1 MPTVDGNLT
10 TGTLVPADLVPT
22 DLGELLRTRVLRVR
36 RPVWGRG
43 HGRHASRRVGL
54 GLDFRDHRGY
64 VPGDDPRQL
73 DWRAFARRDRLV
85 LRQTEAEDELSVV
98 VVLDAGAN
106 MAYGDG
112 ARAKFV
118 VARALAAAFAW
129 TAIRQ
134 GDRVGLVVGH
144 GDEIDAGLAR
154 PAAGRD
160 RLEAIN
166 RLLVRTEPRGRAPM
180 TGLLARIAPRLPAR
194 SLVVFVSDLLD
205 LATAVDDADQIEAEL
220 LGGLAQLRA
229 RGHDLVVLQTL
240 HADELEFPWD
250 GARLV
255 RFVDPRGLRVDVEG
269 AASSLRSRYLDRLG
283 AHLKA
288 LESACETHGLTL
300 ARVRTDAPLG
310 QTFANLLG
318 RLAGDPGVVVAP

>member
-1 MPTVDGNLT
+1 MTDVPGVDGSST
-10 TGTLVPADLVPT
+10 MGPLVPA

-73 DWRAFARRDRLV
+73 DWRAVARRDRLV

-98 VVLDAGAN
+98 LVLDAGAN
-106 MAYGDG
+106 MAYGEG
-112 ARAKFV
+112 AQSKLA
-118 VARALAAAFAW
+118 VARALVAAFAW

-134 GDRVGLVVGH
+134 GDRVGLVVTQ
-144 GDEIDAGLAR
+144 GDEIDTALAR
-154 PAAGRD
+154 PVAGRD
-160 RLEAIN
+160 RLDAIS
-166 RLLVRTEPRGRAPM
+166 RTLTALAPRGRAPVR
-180 TGLLARIAPRLPAR
+180 GLLARVAPRLPAR
-194 SLVVFVSDLLD
+194 TLVIVVSDLLD
-205 LATAVDDADQIEAEL
+205 LATQVDDASAIEGEL

-269 AASSLRSRYLDRLG
+269 AASSLRARYLERLG
-283 AHLKA
+283 AHLRE
-288 LESACETHGLTL
+288 LEAACETNGLML
-300 ARVRTDAPLG
+300 ARVRTDASLG
-310 QTFANLLG
+310 QTFATLLG
-318 RLAGDPGVVVAP
+318 RLAGDPTAAVAP